1 VNDFPDVHSG
11 AGRNAG
17 QGCDALGMAG
27 ISTHVLDAALGRP
40 AAGVAVTLT
49 APDGS
54 VFAGTTDADGRVGDL
69 YTGALAPGTWTTVFA
84 TGDYHAAT
92 GQETFFPEVTIAF
105 TADPERGHHH
115 VPLLL
120 SPYSY
125 TTYRGS

>member
-1 VNDFPDVHSG
+1 
-11 AGRNAG
+11 
-17 QGCDALGMAG
+17 MAG

-49 APDGS
+49 APDGT
-54 VFAGTTDADGRVGDL
+54 VHTGTTDTDGRVGDL
-69 YTGALAPGTWTTVFA
+69 YTGALAAGTWTAVFA
-84 TGDYHAAT
+84 TGGYHAAT
-92 GQETFFPEVTIAF
+92 GQEAFFPEVTIAF
-105 TADPERGHHH
+105 TADPERGHYH